1 MRASAKPRGVAALPA
16 NVWRPPVKVR
26 LLGFGAIE
34 VEGRGYEY
42 DIAIDGG
49 RVRQRKKKPSKPYR
63 NEFGHTPLSAEE
75 ELPWG
80 GSRLIIGTGTYGS
93 LPVMAEVREEAG
105 RRGVDLVALPTED
118 ACRLIASL
126 DKREV
131 YAVLHVT
138 C

>member
-1 MRASAKPRGVAALPA
+1 VR
-16 NVWRPPVKVR
+16 VR

-34 VEGRGYEY
+34 VDGREYEH
-42 DIAIDGG
+42 DVVIDGG

-80 GSRLIIGTGTYGS
+80 GSRLIIGTGAYGS
-93 LPVMAEVREEAG
+93 LPIMAEVIEEAG

-118 ACRLIASL
+118 ACQLIASL
-126 DKREV
+126 DEREV
-131 YAVLHVT
+131 HAVLHVT